1 MPTIKIDEKDYEL
14 DDLSQ
19 EAKNQLQA
27 IRFVDQELVRIQL
40 KAAALQTAR
49 NAYGQ
54 ALNAELGKDSGEE
67 EPQLYLPDD
76 LKFD

>member
-1 MPTIKIDEKDYEL
+1 MAKVKIDDKEYEF

-27 IRFVDQELVRIQL
+27 IQYVDQEVLRAQMRV
-40 KAAALQTAR
+40 AALQTAR
-49 NAYGQ
+49 NAYGR
-54 ALNAELGKDSGEE
+54 ALQEALGAESNEDPELD
-67 EPQLYLPDD
+67 LPDD

>member
-1 MPTIKIDEKDYEL
+1 MATVKIDDKEYEF

-27 IRFVDQELVRIQL
+27 LQYVDQELMRSQMH
-40 KAAALQTAR
+40 AAALQTAR
-49 NAYGQ
+49 NAYGR
-54 ALNAELGKDSGEE
+54 ALKEALGDDGTE
-67 EPQLYLPDD
+67 EPELDLPDD

>member
-1 MPTIKIDEKDYEL
+1 MAKITIDEKEYEV

-27 IRFVDQELVRIQL
+27 LQFVDQEVLRLQL
-40 KAAALQTAR
+40 QTAALQTAR
-49 NAYGQ
+49 NAYGK
-54 ALNAELGKDSGEE
+54 ALQKALGAESDE
-67 EPQLYLPDD
+67 EPELDLPDD

>member
-49 NAYGQ
+49 NAY
-54 ALNAELGKDSGEE
+54 ATLNAELGKDSGEE
-67 EPQLYLPDD
+67 EPKLDLPDD

>member
-1 MPTIKIDEKDYEL
+1 MAKVKIDDKEYEF

-27 IRFVDQELVRIQL
+27 IQYVDQEVLRAQMHV
-40 KAAALQTAR
+40 AALQTAR
-49 NAYGQ
+49 NAYGK
-54 ALNAELGKDSGEE
+54 ALQEALGAEGDQ
-67 EPQLYLPDD
+67 EPELDLPDD